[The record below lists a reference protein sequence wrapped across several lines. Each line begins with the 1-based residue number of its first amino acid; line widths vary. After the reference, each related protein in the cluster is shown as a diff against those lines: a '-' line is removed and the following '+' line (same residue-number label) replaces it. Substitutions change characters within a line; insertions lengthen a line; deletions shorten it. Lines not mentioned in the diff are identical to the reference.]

1 MAAPVG
7 LPGFALFA
15 IERKGLMP
23 KNAGLQLALQL
34 GLISAQLSQAVP
46 LSMAAFPQHVFVSA
60 DHLEPEFRNVK
71 SNATG
76 EIIREFKY
84 NKGL

>member
-23 KNAGLQLALQL
+23 KNAGLKLVLQLA
-34 GLISAQLSQAVP
+34 LISAQLSQAVP
-46 LSMAAFPQHVFVSA
+46 LSMAAFP
-60 DHLEPEFRNVK
+60 
-71 SNATG
+71 
-76 EIIREFKY
+76 
-84 NKGL
+84 